1 VEASYKPQGYNA
13 VSPYLIVD
21 GANGTIEFLKQVFA
35 AVELRRFPDE
45 SGRVTHAEVRLDDTV
60 IMIADRAEGW
70 PAVAAHVHVYVPNVD
85 ATYQRAIAAGATSIQ
100 EPVQKDDPDR
110 RGGVRDVGGTTWWI
124 ATQVE

>member
-1 VEASYKPQGYNA
+1 MEATYKPQGYNT

-45 SGRVTHAEVRLDDTV
+45 SGLVTHAEVRLDDTV

-100 EPVQKDDPDR
+100 EPVQKDDGDK
-110 RGGVRDVGGTTWWI
+110 RGGVRDSGGTSWWI